1 MKFTYKIEKHALWQA
16 AIVTGGLIAGAKLK
30 IELGIIPLTLQT
42 LSLCVTVLY
51 FGRQANLLGTLLYM
65 IAGLYFPV
73 FSDNVFGKEFY
84 QGYTAGYVV
93 SFPLA
98 VLLLSGVKDK
108 FKDWF
113 TIFSWLLMAHAL
125 ILICGVA
132 WGTFYKGLP
141 LLYTIKNGFY
151 SLLPAAILK
160 SVIVSVLYWVIKK
173 YLPSAKETEE

>member
-42 LSLCVTVLY
+42 LSLCVTALY

-73 FSDNVFGKEFY
+73 FSGDVYGKEFY
-84 QGYTAGYVV
+84 QGLNSGYVLG
-93 SFPLA
+93 FPFA
-98 VLLLSGVKDK
+98 VLLISGAKDK

-113 TIFSWLLMAHAL
+113 TVFSWLLMAHAF
-125 ILICGVA
+125 ILICGTA

-141 LLYTIKNGFY
+141 MLYTIKNGFY
-151 SLLPAAILK
+151 NMLPAAILK
-160 SVIVSVLYWVIKK
+160 SVVVSVLYWVIKK
-173 YLPSAKETEE
+173 YMPTEKEVKD